1 MRGWCVSSQEL
12 ARCSRPAF
20 GSPSPWACGLLC
32 FTIEGADLLSKDQF
46 LVKNRNQS
54 QWLNVARIPV
64 SHHTVGIAKWH
75 FMEEFE
81 IYEMDWKASV
91 GHWISVW
98 HPLNACLP
106 FRMGPSS
113 ARLWSALLPT
123 ARLNRLQRTWMAS
136 AVRSASVSR
145 PLPSVLSKTLYWAL

>member
-1 MRGWCVSSQEL
+1 MFRASFPLTVPVGLW
-12 ARCSRPAF
+12 
-20 GSPSPWACGLLC
+20 PSLLC
-32 FTIEGADLLSKDQF
+32 FTIEGADLLSKDQL

-64 SHHTVGIAKWH
+64 SHHTVGIAKESGDISGKSLKS
-75 FMEEFE
+75 M
-81 IYEMDWKASV
+81 K
-91 GHWISVW
+91 WIEKPLWGIGSVW
-98 HPLNACLP
+98 HPLNARLP

-113 ARLWSALLPT
+113 ARLWSALLLT

-145 PLPSVLSKTLYWAL
+145 PLPSVLSKTLY